1 MARTIQVRDVPDEV
15 HDELTRQA
23 AADGLSL
30 SRFLARELERV
41 ARRSRNAE
49 ILRRAAVRPGDRIDA
64 GEIVAALREEREHRS

>member
-1 MARTIQVRDVPDEV
+1 MARIIQVRDVPDEV
-15 HDELTRQA
+15 HDDLTRQA

-41 ARRSRNAE
+41 ARRNRNAE

-64 GEIVAALREEREHRS
+64 GEIVAALRDEREQRS